1 MPTIRMNEGIKAYGS
16 LWSHLTHLFSCNRCR
31 GPPIQFK
38 FELNRQSFAKHALDV
53 LAHGVFWVAL
63 DAMIRKDS
71 QLPQRRNPRT
81 SAGWV
86 SLGTIQTQWTFSCIW
101 FRSVCRPPLP
111 RYLSLDPLCPLRTDS
126 HSRSVPC
133 TRRTPYAYLCN
144 SISHKPSALA
154 GISLSSSLETS
165 EYPPQRRPAHSHCS
179 KNLDD
184 TSLPS
189 HSRLA
194 WFVMHLLISRSQG
207 FGKGPCHSIHGRRE
221 MWTSELGYEK
231 ISEVYGRAEGA
242 VSGDRISEII
252 TYCLDYY
259 KLNKSSLI
267 NQNVWIDQSNTRQI
281 WYELYESILGS
292 GWCSD

>member
-1 MPTIRMNEGIKAYGS
+1 
-16 LWSHLTHLFSCNRCR
+16 
-31 GPPIQFK
+31 
-38 FELNRQSFAKHALDV
+38 
-53 LAHGVFWVAL
+53 
-63 DAMIRKDS
+63 MIRRDS
-71 QLPQRRNPRT
+71 QLAQRRNPKT
-81 SAGWV
+81 LAGWV
-86 SLGTIQTQWTFSCIW
+86 SLDTIQTQWTFVCIW

-111 RYLSLDPLCPLRTDS
+111 RYLSLDPLCHLRTDS

-144 SISHKPSALA
+144 SVSHKPFALA

-165 EYPPQRRPAHSHCS
+165 EYPPQRGPAHSHCS

-194 WFVMHLLISRSQG
+194 WFAMNLLILRSQG
-207 FGKGPCHSIHGRRE
+207 FGKGPCHSTHGRSE
-221 MWTSELGYEK
+221 MWTSELGDGK
-231 ISEVYGRAEGA
+231 TSRVSGMAKVA
-242 VSGDRISEII
+242 VLGDRISEII
-252 TYCLDYY
+252 TWCLDYY

-267 NQNVWIDQSNTRQI
+267 NQNVWVDQSYTCQI
-281 WYELYESILGS
+281 WYELHQSILGS